1 MIIADDNRKRG
12 ASDDGLPSAYP
23 HRAPAGKWS
32 PVEVCDT
39 SPCVVT
45 MEALS
50 GLATSHT
57 GNISRDM
64 LPDPLDRDNTR
75 LPLNSL
81 HSSTFW
87 LSKYGSPSHVLKK
100 TSDTYHTEK
109 PSYFRDKH
117 V

>member
-1 MIIADDNRKRG
+1 MKTG

-32 PVEVCDT
+32 LVKVCHT

-45 MEALS
+45 KQALS

-57 GNISRDM
+57 CNVSRDM
-64 LPDPLDRDNTR
+64 LPGRLDCDNTR
-75 LPLNSL
+75 LPLNAD

-87 LSKYGSPSHVLKK
+87 LSKYGSPSQILKK
-100 TSDTYHTEK
+100 SDTYHTEN